1 MLPPSLLPI
10 LTGNILMSAY
20 SGETTAE
27 FVRLYWT
34 ENDETP
40 KHEKLSR
47 ALSTAIAQGFWAPGA
62 RLPSEAEFT
71 AATPCSLG
79 TVQRALRRL
88 ADDGV
93 IERRRRSGTV
103 VADFNRALSQPWHM
117 RFFDDAEPSG
127 KPLQVFTKAL
137 SRSIVREKGRWSKAL
152 DQRRRPLVRIDRI
165 FFINGKLK
173 VYSIVYTLVESFP
186 ALATLPLSE
195 LDGTNFKLLIAHRY
209 VMPVHRVRQSLRI
222 EKPTAAIAKAA
233 DLKPGAPVSV
243 MNFVAYNL
251 AGEAMYYQDFY
262 IPPSRYRL
270 DLGTNLNT
278 GT

>member
-1 MLPPSLLPI
+1 
-10 LTGNILMSAY
+10 MSAY
-20 SGETTAE
+20 SGELTAE
-27 FVRLYWT
+27 FVRRYWA
-34 ENDETP
+34 EDDGAP

-62 RLPSEAEFT
+62 RLPSEAELT

-103 VADFNRALSQPWHM
+103 VADFNRAMSQPWHM
-117 RFFDDAEPSG
+117 RFFDDADGSG
-127 KPLQVFTKAL
+127 KPLPVFTKAL
-137 SRSIVREKGRWSKAL
+137 SRTTVLEEGRWSKAL
-152 DQRRRPLVRIDRI
+152 GQRGRPLVRIDRI

-173 VYSIVYTLVESFP
+173 VYSIVYTLVARFP

-222 EKPTAAIAKAA
+222 EKPTAAIARAS
-233 DLKPGAPVSV
+233 DLQSKAPVTV

-251 AGEAMYYQDFY
+251 AGDPMYYQDFY
-262 IPPSRYRL
+262 IPPTRYRL

-278 GT
+278 GA